1 MFIHSHFDLTLELCV
16 DTMAGNKLLPTISER
31 SETAMLHIEVCILR
45 RRTFWRDN
53 FGGITDA
60 IHPVDQKWQV
70 SGNTVET
77 ETC

>member
-45 RRTFWRDN
+45 RRTFW
-53 FGGITDA
+53 
-60 IHPVDQKWQV
+60 
-70 SGNTVET
+70 
-77 ETC
+77 